1 MIHAMIFVN
10 EILENHSEGSIHKGN
25 SKTVLSSC
33 ITLMRGST
41 LSLSLSLICWKTSYS
56 KNIANITVLWKFN
69 VLQNYLICHLKMVI
83 SQV

>member
-41 LSLSLSLICWKTSYS
+41 LSLSLSLIC
-56 KNIANITVLWKFN
+56 
-69 VLQNYLICHLKMVI
+69 
-83 SQV
+83 